1 MNKFNR
7 NISRGWRHSQAIKRS
22 PRFDDWQAR
31 RKPSARLPM
40 QPDLMKGW
48 LELAEKAWG
57 DCDIGIKLL
66 RADRYSDEAIQQ
78 QLCEHWKAG
87 YVQALQDV
95 KNEREKMERNRYVES
110 LETMSMQEA
119 ATISHAYDNDF

>member
-1 MNKFNR
+1 MNKTNR
-7 NISRGWRHSQAIKRS
+7 RISRGWKHSQAIKRS

-31 RKPSARLPM
+31 RKPSARLPI

-57 DCDIGIKLL
+57 ECDIGIKLL
-66 RADRYSDEAIQQ
+66 RVGRYSDEAIQQ
-78 QLCEHWKAG
+78 QLCQHWKAG

>member
-1 MNKFNR
+1 MNKTNR
-7 NISRGWRHSQAIKRS
+7 RISRGWKHSQSIKRS

-31 RKPSARLPM
+31 RKPSARLPI

-57 DCDIGIKLL
+57 ECDIGIKLL
-66 RADRYSDEAIQQ
+66 RVGRYSDEAIQQ
-78 QLCEHWKAG
+78 QLCDHWKAG
-87 YVQALQDV
+87 YVRALQDV

-110 LETMSMQEA
+110 LGTMSIQEA
-119 ATISHAYDNDF
+119 AMISHAYDNDF